1 MRIAQ
6 LKLKILVL
14 ALVAVV
20 GASATVALAAPKRAT
35 DNRGDVQKALT
46 KTSKV
51 ASGQFAFTF
60 KVSGGTTGAVSITG
74 TGGFDTKHKV
84 AVFNVNL
91 GPLAQALGGAS
102 GGAQIPETLNVVAVN
117 NTVYVRLPSVASQI
131 KPGAQWLKF
140 DSASIQK
147 SLPKGVTP
155 PSTTTTDPKQ
165 ALKVLNGSIAVHKV
179 GSTTVRGS
187 STTHYVATVDVT
199 KVVHG
204 LVPAKDRAS
213 MLKSLKSAGIK
224 TVSFDVYVDSS
235 GLVRRV
241 SGGFKNV
248 KAGKGSPPV
257 SIVAT
262 VDLYSFGHPVKA
274 TVPPASKTADGAK
287 LLAQLAAGLGG
298 SGGGGG

>member
-20 GASATVALAAPKRAT
+20 GATATVALAAPKRAA

-51 ASGQFAFTF
+51 ASGQFAFTV
-60 KVSGGTTGAVSITG
+60 KISGGSLGSGFNISGTGA
-74 TGGFDTKHKV
+74 FNTKHQV
-84 AVFNVNL
+84 ALVNVNL
-91 GPLAQALGGAS
+91 GALSQALGGVT
-102 GGAQIPETLNVVAVN
+102 GGAQIPSTLNVVALK
-117 NTVYVRLPSVASQI
+117 NTLYVRIPSVASQI

-140 DSASIQK
+140 DSQSVQK
-147 SLPKGVTP
+147 SLPGVTAP
-155 PSTTTTDPKQ
+155 TTAATDPKQ

-187 STTHYVATVDVT
+187 STSHYVVSVDVT

-213 MLKSLKSAGIK
+213 TLKSLKAAGVK
-224 TVSFDVYVDSS
+224 TVSLDVYVDGS
-235 GLVRRV
+235 GMVRRV
-241 SGGFKNV
+241 SGGLKGV
-248 KAGKGSPPV
+248 KVAKGSPGV
-257 SIVAT
+257 SVVVS
-262 VDLYSFGHPVKA
+262 VDLYGFGHPVKA
-274 TVPPASKTADGAK
+274 TAPPASKTADGAK

-298 SGGGGG
+298 SGGNGG

>member
-1 MRIAQ
+1 MRIPQ

-51 ASGQFAFTF
+51 ASGQFAFTV
-60 KVSGGTTGAVSITG
+60 KLSGGGTGALSVSG
-74 TGGFDTKHKV
+74 TGGFDTKHQV

-91 GPLAQALGGAS
+91 GALSSLLGGAS
-102 GGAQIPETLNVVAVN
+102 GGAQIPQTINVVAVK
-117 NTVYVRLPSVASQI
+117 NTIYVRIPSVASQI

-140 DSASIQK
+140 DSASVQK
-147 SLPKGVTP
+147 SLPKGVKP
-155 PSTTTTDPKQ
+155 PAASATDPKQ
-165 ALKVLNGSIAVHKV
+165 TLKVLSGSITVHKV

-187 STTHYVATVDVT
+187 STKHYVASVDVT
-199 KVVHG
+199 KAVNG

-213 MLKSLKSAGIK
+213 TLKSLKTAGIK
-224 TVSFDVYVDSS
+224 TVSFDVYVDGS

-241 SGGFKNV
+241 SGGLKNLTV
-248 KAGKGSPPV
+248 SKGSPPASV
-257 SIVAT
+257 VLS
-262 VDLYSFGHPVKA
+262 VDLYGFGHPVKA
-274 TVPPASKTADGAK
+274 TAPPASKTADGAK

-298 SGGGGG
+298 SGGGG